1 MRCNDGTLNWESN
14 FQWLVY
20 CLGIFLLFE
29 TMKNL
34 FPGKLMKPNKEI
46 LMASWSSLTLLNVLY
61 VIRSN
66 EFAEFS
72 TVQTLFYT
80 VLIMKVIRS
89 RIND

>member
-1 MRCNDGTLNWESN
+1 
-14 FQWLVY
+14 
-20 CLGIFLLFE
+20 
-29 TMKNL
+29 
-34 FPGKLMKPNKEI
+34 MKPNKDI
-46 LMASWSSLTLLNVLY
+46 LMASRSSLTLLNVLY